1 MEHNLV
7 NDKYGYVE
15 NVSHENL
22 YKNIDY
28 RDTTVPLWST
38 LYKHKNDLELSKP
51 CSQKDINLAL
61 CASIIQLGKNINE
74 ENNYLY
80 EKINDIEKK
89 LTKIENKLNSNP

>member
-7 NDKYGYVE
+7 NNKYGYVE

-22 YKNIDY
+22 YKNVDY

-38 LYKHKNDLELSKP
+38 LYKYKNDLEPST
-51 CSQKDINLAL
+51 SHNQTDINLSL
-61 CASIIQLGKNINE
+61 CASIIQLGKNINK
-74 ENNYLY
+74 ENKYLY
-80 EKINDIEKK
+80 KKICDIEKK